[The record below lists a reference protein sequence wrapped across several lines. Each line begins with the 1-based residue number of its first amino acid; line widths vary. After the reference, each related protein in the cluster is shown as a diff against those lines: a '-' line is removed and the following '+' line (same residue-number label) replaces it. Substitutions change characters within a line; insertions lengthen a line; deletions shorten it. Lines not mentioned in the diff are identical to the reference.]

1 MLKYTQAYTM
11 FKEMIADGRLRRG
24 ERMPSIRRAAE
35 LYRISRTTVQNAYF
49 QLAAEAIFMPSPKA
63 ATLWREVLRHRRL
76 PCPARRRR
84 HRLGWISPAT
94 APICPA
100 LTSPY
105 GSATLRVPCASG
117 SGCSLTAS
125 RRESTTCGAPWQTMC
140 GSGAMWS
147 LRRNILW

>member
-24 ERMPSIRRAAE
+24 DRMPSIRRAAE

-49 QLAAEAIFMPSPKA
+49 QLAAEGYIYAKPQSGYFVAGGANGPPG
-63 ATLWREVLRHRRL
+63 
-76 PCPARRRR
+76 PPAPGCR
-84 HRLGWISPAT
+84 HRLGWILPAT